1 MKGFI
6 KIVENGVNGTNVNF
20 VLFHLANGSF
30 ILPIILYSLFGNRYV
45 YILGVFVKTTF
56 YYFLKLHFY
65 RIMARKKGST
75 KKRGI

>member
-1 MKGFI
+1 MKRFI

-20 VLFHLANGSF
+20 ILFHLANGSF

-56 YYFLKLHFY
+56 Y
-65 RIMARKKGST
+65 
-75 KKRGI
+75 